1 VSRTTI
7 ALAGFGLGLAL
18 LASGCSGGDPAKEGV
33 LGELRKQVEDSG
45 ASQEYV
51 DCIIDGIGGLGV
63 AELQSIR
70 DDTATAETNAVVD
83 AVLDTCIPVE
93 Q

>member
-1 VSRTTI
+1 MSRSTI
-7 ALAGFGLGLAL
+7 VLAGFGLGLAL
-18 LASGCSGGDPAKEGV
+18 VASGGSGGSPEKDSV

-51 DCIIDGIGGLGV
+51 DCIIDGISGLGV
-63 AELQSIR
+63 VELESIR
-70 DDTATAETNAVVD
+70 DDTATEQTNAVVD
-83 AVLDTCIPVE
+83 AVLDTCIPAE